1 MYEGSSVHKMDQQ
14 WVSIG
19 MLGINVC
26 GILCW
31 DIIAYS
37 LRANGQQTC
46 NIISNPFF
54 PLLPVWTRRKVH
66 IEHKSTDERESH
78 PTLDKRRRRLHL
90 LWNLLHSLSISF
102 TSREALG

>member
-1 MYEGSSVHKMDQQ
+1 MHKMDQQ

-90 LWNLLHSLSISF
+90 L
-102 TSREALG
+102 